1 MIKTLFTLI
10 LSTSL
15 TGCVLLDAYLMTKY
29 DPNEYKLI
37 TDIRSQAHRYKEE
50 CANAEQSKNNAKVIV
65 GQTELFMMYSEHI
78 PRNKDVQAAS
88 NELNEIAKDLAERY
102 NKAPVSVV
110 FCKLKF
116 DNIENSAKRMQS
128 IIGSRPR

>member
-1 MIKTLFTLI
+1 MIRIFFALV
-10 LSTSL
+10 LSSFL
-15 TGCVLLDAYLMTKY
+15 SGCVLLDAYLMTKY

-50 CANAEQSKNNAKVIV
+50 CANVEQSKDHARHIFT
-65 GQTELFMMYSEHI
+65 QTELFMMYSEHV

-88 NELNEIAKDLAERY
+88 KELNEIAKELHERY
-102 NKAPVSVV
+102 TKGSVSII

-116 DNIENSAKRMQS
+116 DNIENSSKRMQS

>member
-1 MIKTLFTLI
+1 MIRLLLI
-10 LSTSL
+10 LALITPLS
-15 TGCVLLDAYLMTKY
+15 GCVLLDAYLMTKY

-37 TDIRSQAHRYKEE
+37 TDIRSQAHKYKEE
-50 CANAEQSKNNAKVIV
+50 CPNAEQSKANAKHIQ

-88 NELNEIAKDLAERY
+88 NELNEIAKDLNDRY
-102 NKAPVSVV
+102 NKAAVSAI

>member
-1 MIKTLFTLI
+1 MIRILLCLI
-10 LSTSL
+10 ISNIL

-37 TDIRSQAHRYKEE
+37 TDIRSQAHRFKEE
-50 CANAEQSKNNAKVIV
+50 CANVEQSKDHARLIST
-65 GQTELFMMYSEHI
+65 QTELFMMYSEHV

-88 NELNEIAKDLAERY
+88 KELNEIARELHERY
-102 NKAPVSVV
+102 NKGSVNIM

>member
-1 MIKTLFTLI
+1 MIKTLLAILI
-10 LSTSL
+10 STSL
-15 TGCVLLDAYLMTKY
+15 SGCVLLDAYLMTKY
-29 DPNEYKLI
+29 DPNEYRLI
-37 TDIRSQAHRYKEE
+37 TDIRSQAHRYKED
-50 CANAEQSKNNAKVIV
+50 CPNTEQSKANSKIIAE
-65 GQTELFMMYSEHI
+65 QTELFMMYSEHI

-88 NELNEIAKDLAERY
+88 KELNEIAKELIERY
-102 NKAPVSVV
+102 NKAPVSTI